1 MITSSENSH
10 FKQLLKLVR
19 SARARREEGVSILDG
34 VHLLGAYLAT
44 SGVPRQVVVSQSGLA
59 NAEIQGL
66 IAALGSVQPLVISD
80 SLFGRLSTV
89 ETPTGI
95 LAAVSTPRAA
105 GAPDP
110 AVACVALE
118 DIQDPGN
125 LGSILRSAAAA
136 GIRQV
141 LLSRGSVH
149 AWSPRVLRAGM
160 GAHFMLRIYEQCELE
175 PFMRAY
181 RGRVVA
187 TAHPAQAS
195 LFKVNLTG
203 SVALVFGN
211 EGAGLSPALLAAAH
225 EVVAIPMAGKSDSLN
240 VAAAAAVCLFER
252 RRQLLA
258 PVLR

>member
-10 FKQLLKLVR
+10 FKHLLKLVR
-19 SARARREEGVSILDG
+19 SARARREEGMSILDG
-34 VHLLGAYLAT
+34 VHLLRAYLAS

-66 IAALGSVQPLVISD
+66 IEALGGAQPLVFND

-95 LAAVSTPRAA
+95 LAAVSTPRPA
-105 GAPDP
+105 GAPDTT
-110 AVACVALE
+110 AACVALE
-118 DIQDPGN
+118 DLQDPGN

-141 LLSRGSVH
+141 LLSGGSVH

-160 GAHFMLRIYEQCELE
+160 GAHFVLQIHEQCELL

-187 TAHPAQAS
+187 TAHPSQTS
-195 LFKVNLTG
+195 LYEVDLTG

-211 EGAGLSPALLAAAH
+211 EGAGLSQELLAAAH
-225 EVVAIPMAGKSDSLN
+225 EVAEIPMAGTSDSLN

-252 RRQLLA
+252 RRQLSA
-258 PVLR
+258 QRAR

>member
-44 SGVPRQVVVSQSGLA
+44 CGVPRQVVVSHSGLA

-66 IAALGSVQPLVISD
+66 IAALGSVQPLVFSD

-95 LAAVSTPRAA
+95 LAAVSTPRAV

-110 AVACVALE
+110 AAACVALE

-160 GAHFMLRIYEQCELE
+160 GAHFMLQIYEQCELE
-175 PFMRAY
+175 PFLRAY
-181 RGRVVA
+181 HGLVVA
-187 TAHPAQAS
+187 TAHPAQTS
-195 LFKVNLTG
+195 LFEVDLTG
-203 SVALVFGN
+203 SVALVLGN
-211 EGAGLSPALLAAAH
+211 EGAGLSQGLLAAAH
-225 EVVAIPMAGKSDSLN
+225 QVAAIPMAGKSDSLN